1 MLQVKQEG
9 QLTSDDYEM
18 VDYMLNQFKTV
29 IGVNGNSKKKEK
41 NGDEQNKDALAEK
54 GKKQIKGDG
63 QDFEKCVGYEYQ
75 LCRKYPW
82 IKGQKL
88 CSFSVQ

>member
-1 MLQVKQEG
+1 MKQEG

-41 NGDEQNKDALAEK
+41 NGDEQNKNALAEK
-54 GKKQIKGDG
+54 GKKQIMGDG
-63 QDFEKCVGYEYQ
+63 QDFEKCVGY
-75 LCRKYPW
+75 KY
-82 IKGQKL
+82 
-88 CSFSVQ
+88 

>member
-1 MLQVKQEG
+1 MKQEG

-41 NGDEQNKDALAEK
+41 NGDEQNKDALTAK
-54 GKKQIKGDG
+54 GKKQIKRDG
-63 QDFEKCVGYEYQ
+63 QDFEKCVGYEY
-75 LCRKYPW
+75 
-82 IKGQKL
+82 
-88 CSFSVQ
+88 